1 MIPQVSSTGTN
12 FRVSKKH
19 VWKIGL
25 MRLWYDAEEKI
36 RDLPQNYDFIS
47 FQTTKIYLEKEPI
60 QIKTIVQ
67 K

>member
-1 MIPQVSSTGTN
+1 MIPQVSSTQKN
-12 FRVSKKH
+12 SRVSKKH

-25 MRLWYDAEEKI
+25 MRLWYNAEGKL
-36 RDLPQNYDFIS
+36 RHLPQNYDVKS

-60 QIKTIVQ
+60 QIKTLVQ